1 MEKTNSEPLPEAK
14 ATAAAGSEEKQ
25 NTGGTP
31 KANPV
36 KRTIAVIVSAICILS
51 LEVPWLVNHPSTLK
65 LSFLLALVILVGMV
79 FGFGLTVPDEH
90 EKDNGISGW
99 PLAGFYLLVSIS
111 AGLIYLLC
119 PGSRINGWLYVL
131 INLVEAV
138 VAGLLSWF
146 FCILLTTN
154 SKSAKILAIPLAIA
168 AGVGAVYLG
177 WPILQNNSLPA
188 MALLLPGI
196 ALAEAAVSGLFV
208 SFSITFIM
216 LGRGMSKIGDA
227 FALLLAIAVAAVVV
241 YLGWPCL
248 QTDSSPVMAMLL
260 PGILL
265 CGSSLAGLIG
275 HLVFLPAE
283 LRNSWIKGFREGLKK
298 D

>member
-1 MEKTNSEPLPEAK
+1 MEKTNSESLQEAK
-14 ATAAAGSEEKQ
+14 KTAAAGSEEKQ

-36 KRTIAVIVSAICILS
+36 ERAIAVIAAGIGILS
-51 LEVPWLVNHPSTLK
+51 LEIPWLVNHPSILK
-65 LSFLLALVILVGMV
+65 LALLLAVAILGGLV
-79 FGFGLTVPDEH
+79 FGLGFTVPYEH

-99 PLAGFYLLVSIS
+99 PLTGFYLLVSIS

-146 FCILLTTN
+146 FCILLTIY
-154 SKSAKILAIPLAIA
+154 SKSTKILAIPLAIA

-177 WPILQNNSLPA
+177 WPILQNNSQPA

-208 SFSITFIM
+208 SFSIYFIM
-216 LGRGMSKIGDA
+216 MGRGISKIGDA
-227 FALLLAIAVAAVVV
+227 LAILLAIAVAAVVV

-248 QTDSSPVMAMLL
+248 QTNSSPAMAMLL

-265 CGSSLAGLIG
+265 CGSSLAGLAG
-275 HLVFLPAE
+275 HLLFLPAE
-283 LRNSWIKGFREGLKK
+283 LRNGWITGFRKGFKK
-298 D
+298 G